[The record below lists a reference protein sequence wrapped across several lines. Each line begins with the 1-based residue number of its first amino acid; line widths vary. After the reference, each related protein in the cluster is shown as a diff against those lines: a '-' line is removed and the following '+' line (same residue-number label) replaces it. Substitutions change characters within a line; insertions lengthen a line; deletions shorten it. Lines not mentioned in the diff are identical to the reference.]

1 MSLLK
6 TSLPQEGTGRAAVGE
21 SLPASSGAGCPT
33 VSGGGKNRH
42 RDASPLILTSQP
54 EAGSLSEAEWVS
66 VESLLEVQPRQ
77 RAPKRGREGEDGASA
92 EMPAPKAPK
101 APIMKA
107 AKAAKKGG
115 RPKSTLSA
123 DARRELVAAKRD
135 EAEKAVAEMAKK
147 AETLQASSPADKGTL
162 GDQAATNIKII
173 REIAAHSGNLKG
185 TFQKGLKDAA
195 ASLEKVMSALSSG
208 STGEEAER
216 LRVICERMEAKVS
229 SLEKEVAQ
237 LRAAINSERP
247 ERAALAPAPLTEFRQ
262 EETEVLQRLILST
275 MSPVLD
281 ARFEGLQDRLLPAK
295 SLRPALAADKRR
307 TPAKET
313 SGDGLAASVADM
325 LPVSDT
331 DVEEVPVPAPAS
343 RTAVWRKAPPQ
354 PTPEPKP
361 KKGKGK
367 RGRKGK
373 GNKGNSAPTAP
384 EPVPLVTPPRSSTR
398 SANSSS
404 YAAVTAAPA
413 SRPTALPPAPGPSEE
428 PWKKVPEKGA
438 RRKSAAAAA
447 PPRGN
452 QAAAKKEKGPQ
463 PPKLR
468 PPRSAAVVIRLRPD
482 AEKRGA
488 TYGQIMDLA
497 MDKVDLGALGIPG
510 VKFKKAATGARILEI
525 AGTEKDDKA
534 NLLAS
539 KLKEVLD
546 PQVAEVSR
554 PLKSVDVRVLELCD
568 SATPALVCSAIAR
581 AGQCPESEIRVGDIR
596 EDRSGVRTAWV
607 RCPIAAAKR
616 LTANGTRLLV
626 GWVSAQV
633 KLLPARPMQCFRC
646 LETGHVSQR
655 CTAESDRSLLCYRCG
670 EPGHKAA
677 ACNAAPKCI
686 LCAGAGK
693 PTGHRVGSKACSSTR
708 QNKKRRGGKRG
719 ASAATAQTQPARAA
733 QSAEVMETGAS

>member
-6 TSLPQEGTGRAAVGE
+6 TTLLQEGTGRTAVGE

-42 RDASPLILTSQP
+42 RDVSPSILTSQP

-66 VESLLEVQPRQ
+66 VESLLEEQPRQ
-77 RAPKRGREGEDGASA
+77 RAPKRGREGEDCAST
-92 EMPAPKAPK
+92 EVPAPKAPK
-101 APIMKA
+101 APTMKA
-107 AKAAKKGG
+107 VKAAKKGG

-135 EAEKAVAEMAKK
+135 EAEKSVAEMAKK
-147 AETLQASSPADKGTL
+147 AETLQATSPADKGAL
-162 GDQAATNIKII
+162 EDQAATSIKII

-208 STGEEAER
+208 STGEETER
-216 LRVICERMEAKVS
+216 LREICERMESKIS
-229 SLEKEVAQ
+229 SLEKEMAE
-237 LRAAINSERP
+237 LRAAVARERP
-247 ERAALAPAPLTEFRQ
+247 ERVALGSTSSTEFRQ
-262 EETEVLQRLILST
+262 EETEVLQRLILTT
-275 MSPVLD
+275 MGPVLD
-281 ARFEGLQDRLLPAK
+281 ARFEGLQDRLLPEK
-295 SLRPALAADKRR
+295 RIRPALAADKRR
-307 TPAKET
+307 TPANQT
-313 SGDGLAASVADM
+313 SDERLAASVADM
-325 LPVSDT
+325 LSEPDT
-331 DVEEVPVPAPAS
+331 DVEEV
-343 RTAVWRKAPPQ
+343 
-354 PTPEPKP
+354 
-361 KKGKGK
+361 KGKGK
-367 RGRKGK
+367 
-373 GNKGNSAPTAP
+373 NPASTAP
-384 EPVPLVTPPRSSTR
+384 EPEPIPSASPPVSSPRS
-398 SANSSS
+398 ASSPS

-413 SRPTALPPAPGPSEE
+413 SRPPAPPPTPGPV

-438 RRKSAAAAA
+438 RKKSAAAAA
-447 PPRGN
+447 PPRDN
-452 QAAAKKEKGPQ
+452 QAAAKIEKGPQ
-463 PPKLR
+463 PSKLR
-468 PPRSAAVVIRLRPD
+468 PPRSAAVVIKLQPD

-497 MDKVDLGALGIPG
+497 MGKVDLGALGIPG

-525 AGTEKDDKA
+525 AGTEKDAKA

-554 PLKSVDVRVLELCD
+554 PQKYADLRVLELCD
-568 SATPALVCSAIAR
+568 SATPAVVCGAIAR
-581 AGQCPESEIRVGDIR
+581 AGQCPESETRVGDIR
-596 EDRSGVRTAWV
+596 EDRTGVRTAFV

-708 QNKKRRGGKRG
+708 QNQKRRRGGKRG

-733 QSAEVMETGAS
+733 QSAEAMETGASE

>member
-1 MSLLK
+1 MNGGGGTPSRAPNITFRDQTLVKKDKNEMSLLK
-6 TSLPQEGTGRAAVGE
+6 TTLPQEGTGRSAVGE

-42 RDASPLILTSQP
+42 RDVSPLILTPQP
-54 EAGSLSEAEWVS
+54 EAGSLSDAEWVS
-66 VESLLEVQPRQ
+66 VESLFEEQPRQ
-77 RAPKRGREGEDGASA
+77 RAPKRGREGDDCASA

-101 APIMKA
+101 APTMKA
-107 AKAAKKGG
+107 VKAAKKGG

-135 EAEKAVAEMAKK
+135 EAEKVKK
-147 AETLQASSPADKGTL
+147 AETLQATSPADKGTL

-208 STGEEAER
+208 STGEETER
-216 LRVICERMEAKVS
+216 LREICERMENKIS
-229 SLEKEVAQ
+229 SLEKEMAE
-237 LRAAINSERP
+237 LRAAVER
-247 ERAALAPAPLTEFRQ
+247 ERRAEFRQ
-262 EETEVLQRLILST
+262 EKTEVLQRLILTT
-275 MSPVLD
+275 MGPVLD
-281 ARFEGLQDRLLPAK
+281 ARFEGLQDRLLPA
-295 SLRPALAADKRR
+295 
-307 TPAKET
+307 
-313 SGDGLAASVADM
+313 
-325 LPVSDT
+325 
-331 DVEEVPVPAPAS
+331 
-343 RTAVWRKAPPQ
+343 PPL
-354 PTPEPKP
+354 PTPDPKP
-361 KKGKGK
+361 RKGKGK

-373 GNKGNSAPTAP
+373 GKKGNSAPTAP
-384 EPVPLVTPPRSSTR
+384 EPVPLATPPLSSPR
-398 SANSSS
+398 LANSPS

-413 SRPTALPPAPGPSEE
+413 SRPPAPPPAPGPSEV
-428 PWKKVPEKGA
+428 PWKKVPEKGS
-438 RRKSAAAAA
+438 RRKAAAAAA

-463 PPKLR
+463 PLKLR

-488 TYGQIMDLA
+488 TYGQVMDLA
-497 MDKVDLGALGIPG
+497 MGKVDLGALGIPG

-525 AGTEKDDKA
+525 AGTEKDAKA

-554 PLKSVDVRVLELCD
+554 PQKYADLRMLELCD
-568 SATPALVCSAIAR
+568 SATPAVVCGAIAR

-596 EDRSGVRTAWV
+596 EDRTGVRTAFV

-655 CTAESDRSLLCYRCG
+655 CTAESDRSLLCDRCG

-708 QNKKRRGGKRG
+708 QNQKRRRGGKRG
-719 ASAATAQTQPARAA
+719 AFAATAQTQPARAA
-733 QSAEVMETGAS
+733 QSAEAMETGASE